1 MALNTE
7 HLTRCIK
14 TLEMAIKKLG
24 QSPADSI
31 DYDMYRYAAVKGFEL
46 ALETSGKLLKKV
58 LKPYFATPKQV
69 DQLFFKD
76 VFRQAAKHGL
86 LTLDE
91 VERWFEYRDNRNTTA
106 HDYGEKFAN
115 ETLKLLPQFVIDVKH
130 LRDQLDHEASA
141 PS

>member
-7 HLTRCIK
+7 HLTRCIT
-14 TLEMAIKKLG
+14 TLEMAIQKLAEYPVA
-24 QSPADSI
+24 SV

-46 ALETSGKLLKKV
+46 TLEISGKLIKKT
-58 LKPYFATPKQV
+58 LKPYFASPKQV

-76 VFRQAAKHGL
+76 IFRQAAKHGL

-91 VERWFEYRDNRNTTA
+91 VERWFEYRDNRNNTA

-115 ETLKLLPQFVIDVKH
+115 ETLKLLPKFVKDAKNIVS
-130 LRDQLDHEASA
+130 LIAHESTE
-141 PS
+141 SS